1 MRGGDGCVLEG
12 VARGDELLDGLWRM
26 GEGAS
31 SSAML
36 GREWWGR
43 WDL

>member
-1 MRGGDGCVLEG
+1 MGVFWKGLRG
-12 VARGDELLDGLWRM
+12 GDELLDGLWGM